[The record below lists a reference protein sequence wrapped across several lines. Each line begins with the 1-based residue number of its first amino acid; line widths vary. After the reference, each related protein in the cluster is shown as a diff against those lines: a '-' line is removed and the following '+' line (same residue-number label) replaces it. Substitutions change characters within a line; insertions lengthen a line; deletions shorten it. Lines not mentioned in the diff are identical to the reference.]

1 VTGWRVLL
9 TRPAQESAALA
20 ATLAEQ
26 GIYSSSL
33 PLLAIEALSESAEQ
47 RATLAD
53 LQRYSA
59 VIVVSKPAARLAL
72 DLLDRYQT
80 PVSAEQ
86 PWFSVGAATAQ
97 VLRERSLQVHY
108 PEQGDDS
115 EALLALPQLQ
125 QALTAAASPRV
136 LILRGEGGR
145 ELLAERLRGQGVQVD
160 YLPLYRRVLPD
171 YPPAALAERI
181 QAERLNALVVS
192 SGQGFVHLRELAAEA
207 WAELAQLPLFVPSPR
222 VAEMARAAGAQFVV
236 DCRGASAAALL
247 AALQAQPAPI
257 SDAKDGYVS
266 EATTPK
272 EQAPQDHDVNQQPS
286 EPVQAAAKPVTPAAV
301 AGKPAS
307 RGNGLALLALLVA
320 AAGAG
325 AGGWGLWQLQALD
338 AREQQQQGQLQNA
351 RSEAQSLA
359 QTGKQLEARL
369 DQLPS
374 VEELE
379 TRRRLLAQL
388 QGDQQ
393 LLNQRLETVLGA
405 SRQDWRLA
413 EAEHLLR
420 LASLR
425 LSALQDINSATALV
439 QAADEILHEQ
449 DDPAAFAAR
458 EQLAKSLQALRST
471 ANPDRT
477 GLFLQLGALRD
488 QVAQLNAQAPSFS
501 GEGGVLSELADEGV
515 MEPQWWQRGLQTLS
529 EYFRIDFNADRNIRP
544 VLAGQSL
551 TQVRLALSLALEQAQ
566 WGALH
571 GQTAVYRQALQQA
584 REVLD
589 AHFDVD
595 NPNSRALRA
604 RIDEL
609 AERPIAVTP
618 PNLSQ
623 TLNAVQA
630 YLQAKQAARSQQQV
644 EAEPAAAATEDVE
657 AQLQEALQ

>member
-1 VTGWRVLL
+1 MSGWRLLL
-9 TRPAQESAALA
+9 TRPTDESAALA
-20 ATLAEQ
+20 ACLAQQ
-26 GIYSSSL
+26 GIFSSSL
-33 PLLAIEALSESAEQ
+33 PLLAIEALPESAEQ
-47 RATLAD
+47 QAYLAD
-53 LQRYSA
+53 FQCYCA

-72 DLLDRYQT
+72 ALLDRTQT
-80 PVSAEQ
+80 PLSETQ

-97 VLRERSLQVHY
+97 ILQEHGRRVYY
-108 PEQGDDS
+108 PEQADDS

-125 QALTAAASPRV
+125 QALATATNPRV

-160 YLPLYRRVLPD
+160 YLPLYRRVLPE
-171 YPPAALAERI
+171 YPPAALAERV

-192 SGQGFVHLRELAAEA
+192 SGQGFAHLRELAAEA
-207 WAELAQLPLFVPSPR
+207 WADLARLPLFVPSPR
-222 VAEMARAAGAQFVV
+222 VAELARAAGAQFVV

-247 AALQAQPAPI
+247 AALQTQPTPI

-272 EQAPQDHDVNQQPS
+272 EQTPNSHD
-286 EPVQAAAKPVTPAAV
+286 QAALDVAKELPVPPASVASKPAA
-301 AGKPAS
+301 

-320 AAGAG
+320 AAGVG
-325 AGGWGLWQLQALD
+325 VGGWGVWQLQALD
-338 AREQQQQGQLQNA
+338 ARGQQQVGQLQEA
-351 RSEAQSLA
+351 RNEAQRLA
-359 QTGKQLEARL
+359 QTGEQLKEQL
-369 DQLPS
+369 NQLPS
-374 VEELE
+374 VAELDS
-379 TRRRLLAQL
+379 RRRLLTQL
-388 QGDQQ
+388 QSDQQ

-439 QAADEILHEQ
+439 QAADDILHEQ

-471 ANPDRT
+471 LNPDRT
-477 GLFLQLGALRD
+477 GLFLQLGALRE
-488 QVAQLNAQAPSFS
+488 QAAQLNAKAPEFN
-501 GEGGVLSELADEGV
+501 GEGGVLNELAAPEDAAEQ
-515 MEPQWWQRGLQTLS
+515 QWWQRGLQTLAQ
-529 EYFRIDFNADRNIRP
+529 YFRLDFNADGNIRP
-544 VLAGQSL
+544 LLSGQSL

-571 GQTAVYRQALQQA
+571 GQNDVYRQALQQA

-609 AERPIAVTP
+609 VERPIAVTP
-618 PNLSQ
+618 PDLSAA
-623 TLNAVQA
+623 LNAVQA
-630 YLQAKQAARSQQQV
+630 YIQAKQSARSQHKV
-644 EAEPAAAATEDVE
+644 EAEPVAADADDVE